1 MDMAADSNTMI
12 FSPTKKA
19 LQAWRHPGSNT
30 SNEEESV
37 CTEPT
42 ADTYDSL
49 DCTNED
55 DVILFLFPE
64 LFAFVSDLESELD
77 TSMDEVFRQ
86 DLDCSC
92 LLVAAFPLEWHM
104 ILFDTVGCIVN
115 PLPLEDLPIVG
126 HSDKNAKVM
135 VHGGEDIGVDGLME
149 LDPGPSTHD
158 GIHIYGIMEHVPSFI
173 HYELVPPPPVASN
186 HVISAIQ

>member
-1 MDMAADSNTMI
+1 VD
-12 FSPTKKA
+12 TK
-19 LQAWRHPGSNT
+19 
-30 SNEEESV
+30 
-37 CTEPT
+37 
-42 ADTYDSL
+42 YSL

-55 DVILFLFPE
+55 DVILSLFPE
-64 LFAFVSDLESELD
+64 LFAFVSDLESVLD

-135 VHGGEDIGVDGLME
+135 VHGGEDIGVDGLNE

-158 GIHIYGIMEHVPSFI
+158 GIHIYGIMDMFQVSFTMNLYLHHLLHLTMSFLLSSEDI
-173 HYELVPPPPVASN
+173 RPFLLSKSRQPMATVM
-186 HVISAIQ
+186 AIPTIFCQSLGGRSM